1 MFPVCILKNTYIL
14 KSDLSMR
21 LANFKDVQ
29 SLKGRRQNVVPAG
42 SESMQKRAALVLL
55 ESV

>member
-1 MFPVCILKNTYIL
+1 MFPVCILKNPYIL
-14 KSDLSMR
+14 KSDLSVR

-29 SLKGRRQNVVPAG
+29 SLKGRRQNIVPTR
-42 SESMQKRAALVLL
+42 SENMQHAVLVLL

>member
-1 MFPVCILKNTYIL
+1 MFPVCILKNPYIL
-14 KSDLSMR
+14 KSDLSVR

-29 SLKGRRQNVVPAG
+29 SLKGRRQNIVPTG
-42 SESMQKRAALVLL
+42 SESMQQHAVLVLL